1 MGMQYGMT
9 YGTGSSYMG
18 TSSSTYYNFAKQW
31 NDKAASLSATIT
43 SLRGSVDY
51 TAGQLSK
58 AREVKARVDEAVR
71 LQLTAEEE
79 LTKLGTDLAAA
90 TEVEGVQ
97 RRASSLGSY
106 ASDQVAKAQ
115 ADCQALIDGLQ
126 GELDRLNESLS
137 AARES
142 YDDAVSKAR
151 SYRASGNIAASRERA
166 ARSGS

>member
-9 YGTGSSYMG
+9 YGTGSRYVG
-18 TSSSTYYNFAKQW
+18 TSSRTYFNLASRW
-31 NDKAASLSATIT
+31 NDRAASLSATIT

-58 AREVKARVDEAVR
+58 AREVKAKVDEAVR
-71 LQLTAEEE
+71 LQEAAEEE

-90 TEVEGVQ
+90 TEIEGVQ

-106 ASDQVAKAQ
+106 ASDQVVKAR
-115 ADCQALIDGLQ
+115 ADCQALVDGLQ
-126 GELDRLNESLS
+126 GELDRLNERLS

-151 SYRASGNIAASRERA
+151 SYRASGNIAVSRERS